1 MKTAFLNAPMK
12 LAAGGGNSGVGDKTP
27 SKIAVIKPPPLLVLA
42 GLAQPDE
49 HWEVLMALYGYKE
62 SPNYGLTF
70 EMNS

>member
-27 SKIAVIKPPPLLVLA
+27 SKNAVIKPPPLLVLA

-49 HWEVLMALYGYKE
+49 HWK
-62 SPNYGLTF
+62 F
-70 EMNS
+70 